1 MSTPRL
7 SAALLTSV
15 LAGSALFAG
24 DAQAQNNAETAEA
37 RYRVIFDATWS
48 SQTHPNAYPF
58 NAHFSPLIGATH
70 NDSVSL
76 WDAGAIATPGIEQM
90 AETGATSLLTG
101 EVNALVSA
109 GSAGQVIAGSGI
121 GISPGL
127 AVANLVV
134 DQDHP
139 LVSLVS
145 MIAPSPDW
153 FVGVHDLNL
162 LQDGQWV
169 DVLEVPLLAY
179 DSGTDSGSQF
189 TSGNADTQPA
199 EPISLLTGGPFTGAT
214 PLGTFRFERLAGAV
228 VFGPNPADSLI
239 HEDGLPI
246 LGQNVDV
253 RFADPTGSF
262 PDGSLVLAGLSG
274 LGQPNLFDGIAL
286 PGFGLQ
292 PGTDGALL
300 VQTPFDYLS
309 APNLTAAGS
318 SLTLNVPD
326 SPVIAGATFY
336 VQGVMI
342 DPVTLRAG
350 LTQGLQLS
358 LSN

>member
-1 MSTPRL
+1 MLRPRL
-7 SAALLTSV
+7 HAAVCALA
-15 LAGSALFAG
+15 LAGTAA
-24 DAQAQNNAETAEA
+24 AQNTPESAEA
-37 RYRVIFDATWS
+37 RYRVTFDATWS
-48 SQTHPNAYPF
+48 SLTHPNAYPAS
-58 NAHFSPLIGATH
+58 AHFSPLIGATH
-70 NDSVSL
+70 DDSISL
-76 WDAGAIATPGIEQM
+76 WGPGALATPGIEQM

-101 EVNALVSA
+101 EVNALIGTGA
-109 GSAGQVIAGSGI
+109 AGQIIAGSGI

-127 AVANLVV
+127 AIANLVV

-153 FVGVHDLNL
+153 FVGVHDLSL
-162 LQDGQWV
+162 LENGQWI

-179 DSGTDSGSQF
+179 DSGTDSGLQF
-189 TSGNADTQPA
+189 TSANADTQPA
-199 EPISLLTGGPFTGAT
+199 EPISLVTGGPFTGAT

-228 VFGPNPADSLI
+228 VFGPNPPNSLV
-239 HEDGLPI
+239 HEDGLPF
-246 LGQNVDV
+246 LGQGVDV
-253 RFADPTGSF
+253 RFDDPTGSF

-274 LGQPNLFDGIAL
+274 LAQPNLFGGVPL

-318 SLTLNVPD
+318 SLTLNVPNT
-326 SPVIAGATFY
+326 PVIAGATFY
-336 VQGVMI
+336 VQGVLI

-350 LTQGLQLS
+350 LTQGLQLT